1 MKKVMV
7 ITYHFSRKENIGSIR
22 LRGLAKYLPKFGW
35 DPTIVTV
42 RQPLNTETNSTN
54 RVPYQVVET
63 EYDDINASLASFVGI
78 NPHKPIEESLNF
90 KVKKGEKAFFD
101 FIWSFTKELLY
112 FPDAQKGWY
121 KYGFEAGEKL
131 LCGDNYEALISSSSP
146 VTSHLIARDLK
157 KRYNIPWIA
166 DFRDLWTQNHYYPY
180 SPLRRQ
186 IDTQLER
193 KTLRLADALTTVS
206 QPLSEKLYER
216 YPDKH
221 VSTITNGFDPE
232 EVNPCVLLSKDFTIT
247 YTGVLYKGRRDPEP
261 LLKALSELIR
271 EEVLARDDV
280 SVNFYGRYEPWLNE
294 IIERYELDG
303 VVSIHGPVSR
313 ESAVKK
319 QWESQ
324 ILLLLTWDNPSE
336 KGVYTGKVFDYLA
349 AQRPILSLGLSEGVV
364 AKLLSDTDSGTHV
377 STEEEIKLYL
387 IKNYKNFKENGSVH
401 YEGIRSEVAKYSHY
415 EMARKFAE
423 TLDFVTK

>member
-1 MKKVMV
+1 MI

-22 LRGLAKYLPKFGW
+22 LRGLAKYLPEFGW

-42 RQPLNTETNSTN
+42 RQPLITDPISTN
-54 RVPYQVVET
+54 EVPCQVVET
-63 EYDDINASLASFVGI
+63 EYEDINASLASLAGI
-78 NPHKPIEESLNF
+78 DPHKPINESVNL
-90 KVKKGEKAFFD
+90 KVKKNKKTLFD
-101 FIWSFTKELLY
+101 YAWSLAKELLY
-112 FPDAQKGWY
+112 FPDAEKGWY

-131 LCGDNYEALISSSSP
+131 LREDQYEALISSSSP

-186 IDTQLER
+186 IDTQFER
-193 KTLRLADALTTVS
+193 KTLRMADALTTVS
-206 QPLSEKLYER
+206 QPLNEKLYER
-216 YPDKH
+216 YPEKYI
-221 VSTITNGFDPE
+221 STITNGFDPE
-232 EVNPCVLLSKDFTIT
+232 EINPGVSLSENFTIT
-247 YTGVLYKGRRDPEP
+247 YTGALYKGRRDPEP
-261 LLKALSELIR
+261 LFKVLSELIH
-271 EEVLARDDV
+271 EGILARSDI
-280 SVNFYGRYEPWLNE
+280 SVNFYGRPESWLGEGIAKYKIGN
-294 IIERYELDG
+294 
-303 VVSIHGPVSR
+303 VVSIHGSVPR
-313 ESAVKK
+313 ELAIKK

-364 AKLLSDTDSGTHV
+364 PKLLCDTGSGIHV
-377 STEEEIKLYL
+377 STEEEIRSYL
-387 IKNYKNFKENGSVH
+387 IKRYNDFKKNGSVR
-401 YEGIRSEVAKYSHY
+401 YEGIQSEVAKYSHY

-423 TLDFVTK
+423 TLDLVTG